1 VKMKNEPFRLSEL
14 DGFYLKRIWVE
25 LDNTIFNISP
35 CFNDFEK
42 LFFFKQ
48 KTAYEISKFAKLA
61 ETYTKFSIEYI
72 NHKGAIAYYYP
83 DFVAEQKTGEKNVM
97 WMIETKGWE
106 QEDVPLKD
114 ARAERW
120 CEDASRLTKINW
132 KYVKVK
138 YVDYM
143 ALSKDLT
150 KMPVNHFVEFIARVD
165 NRKTHHL

>member
-1 VKMKNEPFRLSEL
+1 MWS
-14 DGFYLKRIWVE
+14 E
-25 LDNTIFNISP
+25 LDNTIFNITP

-42 LFFFKQ
+42 HFAQFLDQ
-48 KTAYEISKFAKLA
+48 AHDISKFAKLA

-83 DFVAEQKTGEKNVM
+83 DFVAEQRTGEKVVM

-120 CEDASRLTKINW
+120 CEDASRLTKTTW

-138 YVDYM
+138 YFDYM
-143 ALSKDLT
+143 ALSKDLS
-150 KMPVNHFVEFIARVD
+150 KMPADLFEEFIARLD
-165 NRKTHHL
+165 NRNTVRQTEFV